1 MLYYNRARG
10 GVWCPLRR
18 TSPAEPEYCREAG
31 SQVGDRKV
39 KESGRER
46 GKPAK
51 HLALLRRKDKCNLA
65 DNERKSNIL
74 TPKKARLT
82 SLCLFSPTKLLLLLL
97 QYAICTLCAFF
108 VIILFC
114 YSDVQ
119 HLVTIKKHIAQYYIS
134 QSTALNKTF
143 HSKYDE

>member
-10 GVWCPLRR
+10 GVWGPLRR

-31 SQVGDRKV
+31 SQVGDREGEGKW
-39 KESGRER
+39 KKR

-51 HLALLRRKDKCNLA
+51 HLALLRRKTRA
-65 DNERKSNIL
+65 IGDNERKSNIPL
-74 TPKKARLT
+74 QKKARLT

-119 HLVTIKKHIAQYYIS
+119 HLVTIKKHIG
-134 QSTALNKTF
+134 TVL
-143 HSKYDE
+143 